1 MLRLLIVLTALAVV
15 VLAQIG
21 QNTPCVYPYLEEG
34 KYKSGKTS
42 CINAATDCED
52 TAVCMQNYMTRNG
65 GRLCCKQ
72 KADVKVPTC
81 PKGPSALLNPNGNKA
96 MKGWM
101 MCNPA
106 SRSPCPNG
114 YKCVQS
120 TTEFTTIAKSDLT
133 KTANS
138 NLQNI
143 CCK

>member
-15 VLAQIG
+15 ALAQIG
-21 QNTPCVYPYLEEG
+21 ANTPCVYPYLEEG
-34 KYKSGKTS
+34 KYASGKSS
-42 CINAATDCED
+42 CINAVTDCED
-52 TAVCMQNYMTRNG
+52 KAVCMQNYMKRNG

-72 KADVKVPTC
+72 KADLIVPTC
-81 PKGPSALLNPNGNKA
+81 PGGASSLLNPSSNQG
-96 MKGWM
+96 MKGWI

-114 YKCVQS
+114 YRCVQA
-120 TTEFTTIAKSDLT
+120 TNAKDFT

-138 NLQNI
+138 NLQNV